1 MKEKK
6 NKKNVVVINRLF
18 AGGFWKENLG
28 YEGINLISADK
39 EKGKGRNYV
48 YLMPYGDYS
57 KEYKD
62 KIQSVVFV
70 KGLGAHELEILGY
83 ATELNDKGIELPK
96 GYKRPKKKKGESDV
110 SYAQNLRD
118 DDNIKNF
125 KKLQDEYVENI
136 KYGGQTIKN
145 IFKENKDEDISY
157 YVTFEAG
164 EVKIPKKRI
173 ILLDSKSL
181 LKEKDENNEIYLQI
195 KTKGKQN
202 QFARTSLKFYI
213 EDEKLLD
220 VLNNDKLWEERK
232 SDYSS
237 LQVNSQKVDNIFEII
252 NKEDDELVFSD
263 MFAYYLRK
271 YKDLSDSFFEKIN
284 SEYKNKFDGKE
295 FKFKLKK
302 SILREK
308 YNIDLL
314 VEDDENIFIVENK
327 INSDINGKVVFN
339 DDEKIDKNE
348 DNQKDLSDKLRV
360 SQLKKYIEFIESK
373 NVNKKNIIPVILM
386 PNHNVIDLSVYD
398 SGDKYIV
405 LTYEE
410 IFNVFNGFSAKL
422 KNDKYFEDFL
432 AVLKRHSE
440 KSLKELVYKDL
451 LSRFKA
457 RIDELN
463 NEVKTND

>member
-6 NKKNVVVINRLF
+6 NNKKDVIVINRLF

-39 EKGKGRNYV
+39 EVGESKGKNYV

-57 KEYKD
+57 KEYKS

-70 KGLGAHELEILGY
+70 KGLGAHELEVLGY
-83 ATELNDKGIELPK
+83 ATKLNDNGIELPK

-110 SYAQNLRD
+110 DYAKKLREDTYIKQFKSMQD
-118 DDNIKNF
+118 DYVKNIKF
-125 KKLQDEYVENI
+125 
-136 KYGGQTIKN
+136 GGQTIKN

-157 YVTFEAG
+157 YVTFEAR
-164 EVKIPKKRI
+164 EVKIPKKRV
-173 ILLDSKSL
+173 ILIDSQSL
-181 LKEKDENNEIYLQI
+181 LKEKNEDNEIYLQI
-195 KTKGKQN
+195 KTNGKNN

-213 EDEKLLD
+213 EDKKLLD
-220 VLNNDKLWEERK
+220 VLNNDELWEERK
-232 SDYSS
+232 RDYSS
-237 LQVNSQKVDNIFEII
+237 LQANSQKVDNIFEII

-263 MFAYYLRK
+263 MFAYYFRRYKVLSDGFFKEINEK
-271 YKDLSDSFFEKIN
+271 YKQ
-284 SEYKNKFDGKE
+284 KFKGKE
-295 FKFKLKK
+295 FKFDLNK

-314 VEDDENIFIVENK
+314 VEDDENIFIIENK
-327 INSDINGKVVFN
+327 INSDINGKVIFK
-339 DDEKIDKNE
+339 DDEKLEENE
-348 DNQKDLSDKLRV
+348 DSQKDLSEKKRV
-360 SQLKKYIEFIESK
+360 SQLKKYIELIENK
-373 NVNKKNIIPVILM
+373 NINKNIIPIILM

-405 LTYEE
+405 LTYDE
-410 IFNVFNGFSAKL
+410 IFNVFNCFSAKL

-451 LSRFKA
+451 LSRFKE
-457 RIDELN
+457 RIEKLN
-463 NEVKTND
+463 RKGIK